1 MAIGIVFFW
10 LVIVVGIVALIQFSS
25 RQSRMRAVPRAQ
37 VHKESAEQL
46 LAIRF
51 AHGEIDESEY
61 RQRLAVLRGSVRR

>member
-1 MAIGIVFFW
+1 MAIGIAFFW

-25 RQSRMRAVPRAQ
+25 RQSRMRAVRGHRYKG
-37 VHKESAEQL
+37 VSEQL